1 MSSDEYRDH
10 GISGASMSLSF
21 AAVQSTSVSGIYSS
35 LFSPLR
41 NRVIQYLF
49 CMQQLFIM
57 QLGYKILAIPF
68 FVHDERTNESG
79 KKR

>member
-1 MSSDEYRDH
+1 
-10 GISGASMSLSF
+10 
-21 AAVQSTSVSGIYSS
+21 
-35 LFSPLR
+35 
-41 NRVIQYLF
+41 VIQYLF